1 MEDRSAH
8 ELHPL
13 HHSNDLDADTGHIPE
28 RTDVRAM
35 KRRAR
40 IRGWKLPITDGPFAE
55 SKEMLGG

>member
-1 MEDRSAH
+1 MDERAPYEPYPQH
-8 ELHPL
+8 HP
-13 HHSNDLDADTGHIPE
+13 SDADGDAGNRIE

-55 SKEMLGG
+55 SKEMLG